1 MTSLHAPAPE
11 LAARFER
18 LARTELSRGARI
30 AHVLLALVAS
40 ALTIVVASLWL
51 TEPSLPLRTS
61 IAFALMTAIGLS
73 WVVYSVWVLSA
84 RRVMFARQRVV
95 AGRVAVTFC
104 GVFSVGCVTLAA
116 ATDARGAWPAFAM
129 SLALLAIALGLW
141 RRAESAHASLLAR
154 RDALER
160 TLAGGAR

>member
-1 MTSLHAPAPE
+1 MTPMHPPAPG
-11 LAARFER
+11 LAAGIER
-18 LARTELSRGARI
+18 LARTELSLGARL

-61 IAFALMTAIGLS
+61 VAFALMTVIGLS
-73 WVVYSVWVLSA
+73 WTAYSVWVLTA

-104 GVFSVGCVTLAA
+104 GVFSLGCVTLAA
-116 ATDARGAWPAFAM
+116 VTDARGAWPAFAM
-129 SLALLAIALGLW
+129 SVALLAIALGVW

-154 RDALER
+154 RATLER

>member
-1 MTSLHAPAPE
+1 MTPIDPPAPNVVAG
-11 LAARFER
+11 LER
-18 LARTELSRGARI
+18 LARTELSLGARM
-30 AHVLLALVAS
+30 AHVLLALAAS

-73 WVVYSVWVLSA
+73 WIAYSVWVLTA

-104 GVFSVGCVTLAA
+104 GVFSLGCVILGVT
-116 ATDARGAWPAFAM
+116 TDARGAWPACAM
-129 SLALLAIALGLW
+129 SLALLAIAIGVW
-141 RRAESAHASLLAR
+141 RRAESAHAALLAR
-154 RDALER
+154 RDALEQK
-160 TLAGGAR
+160 LARGAR